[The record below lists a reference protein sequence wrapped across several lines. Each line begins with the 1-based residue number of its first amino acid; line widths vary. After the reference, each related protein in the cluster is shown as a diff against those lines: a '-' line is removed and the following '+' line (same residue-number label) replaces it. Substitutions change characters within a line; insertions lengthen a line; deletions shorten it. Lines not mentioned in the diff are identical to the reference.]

1 MGLFKM
7 IAEALGWSK
16 RQCKII
22 VVGLD
27 NRYQRGALCCTRRLQ
42 VTKSFCG
49 CSGKSTLINH
59 LKPKKAA
66 SYEVAPTVGFSEERF
81 EKGKLAFQ
89 VFDMSGAGAL
99 NGGAKGVRCTSCAL
113 YWP

>member
-27 NRYQRGALCCTRRLQ
+27 N
-42 VTKSFCG
+42 
-49 CSGKSTLINH
+49 SGKSTLINH

-89 VFDMSGAGAL
+89 VFDMSGAGEIP
-99 NGGAKGVRCTSCAL
+99 G
-113 YWP
+113 